1 MKRIYEEKGKEED
14 HTFVAYRSL
23 CSLNMKKEKEGKE
36 EAGIGQRNY
45 SGPAM
50 IVMRAAPVP
59 LFN

>member
-1 MKRIYEEKGKEED
+1 MKRKEKRRI
-14 HTFVAYRSL
+14 TRSWRIVA
-23 CSLNMKKEKEGKE
+23 LNMKKGKEGKE